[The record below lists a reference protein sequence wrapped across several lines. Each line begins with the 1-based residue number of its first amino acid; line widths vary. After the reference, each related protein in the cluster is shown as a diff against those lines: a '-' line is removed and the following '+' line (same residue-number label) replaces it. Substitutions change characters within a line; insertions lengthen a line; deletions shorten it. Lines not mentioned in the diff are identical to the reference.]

1 MKGDIMSK
9 IKIFSL
15 GGLNENGKNMYV
27 VKVNEDIFVFDAG
40 LKYDND
46 LNLGIDYIIPNF
58 DYLIKNRKNLKGIF
72 LTHGHDGNMGAV
84 PDAISKLPSVP
95 IYGTKLTLEIVKN
108 DMTNEEIDKA
118 NFREIRPHSKLDFG
132 PNSLFPISVTHSI
145 PDAVCYVL
153 YTEDGAIVYTGDFV
167 FDSTMMGAYKTD
179 IGKLAYVGKQGVLCL
194 LAESFYADK
203 EGHTSP
209 NNRVAGFIREVL
221 AENPNRIIATV
232 FPAHIY
238 RVQELFNE
246 ISKTHRKIVIMGKA
260 LQETINRALEM
271 GYLAVDKSR
280 IGTLNDL
287 DNKDVVVFI
296 SDEKEKPFA
305 NLERIIK
312 GYDKYIKI
320 KDTDTI
326 FITEPSYPGIEKRMA
341 VVMDDIAMLGANAVS
356 LSSKKH
362 LLHHA
367 SREDLMLMINLISP
381 KYYFPVKGE
390 YRLQYANAEIA
401 EELGIPKEN
410 IILKQNGDVLELVN
424 GINTNSTEHVEV
436 DDILIDGNSRGDIGD
451 LVLKDREML
460 GESGIVIIS
469 CTLDKQTKEI
479 LGGPE
484 ILTRG
489 FIYVKE
495 SQDLLD
501 ETKNISKEVIES
513 NVELNSKRVDYA
525 KIKNDVRDILG
536 KFFYKETGAK
546 PMVITVIQEI

>member
-1 MKGDIMSK
+1 MSK

-15 GGLNENGKNMYV
+15 GGLNENGKNMYI
-27 VKVNEDIFVFDAG
+27 VKVNDDIFAFDAG

-58 DYLIKNRKNLKGIF
+58 DYLIKNKKHLKGIF
-72 LTHGHDGNMGAV
+72 LTHGHEGNMGAV
-84 PDAISKLPSVP
+84 PDIISKLPNVAV
-95 IYGTKLTLEIVKN
+95 YGTKLTLDIVKS
-108 DMTNEEIDKA
+108 DMDSATIAKTNFK
-118 NFREIRPHSKLDFG
+118 EIRPHSKIEFG
-132 PNSLFPISVTHSI
+132 PNALFPISVTHSI

-167 FDSTMMGAYKTD
+167 FDSTMIGPYKTD
-179 IGKLAYVGKQGVLCL
+179 IGKLAYVGNQGVLCL
-194 LAESFYADK
+194 LCESIYADR

-209 NNRVAGFIREVL
+209 NNRVASFIREVL
-221 AENPNRIIATV
+221 AKNSNRIIATV

-238 RVQELFNE
+238 RIQELFNE
-246 ISKTHRKIVIMGKA
+246 VSKTHRKIVIMGKA
-260 LQETINRALEM
+260 LQDVINRALEM
-271 GYLAVDKSR
+271 GYLTIDKSR

-287 DNKDVVVFI
+287 ENKDVVVFI

-312 GYDKYIKI
+312 GYDKYIKV

-326 FITEPSYPGIEKRMA
+326 FITEPSYPGIEKRLA
-341 VVMDDIAMLGANAVS
+341 VVMDDIAMLGANAVC

-367 SREDLMLMINLISP
+367 SREDLMLMINLMNP

-410 IILKQNGDVLELVN
+410 IILKQNGDVVEFVN
-424 GINTNSTEHVEV
+424 GVNTNSVEHVEV
-436 DDILIDGNSRGDIGD
+436 DNILIDGNSKGDIGD

-469 CTLDKQTKEI
+469 CTLDKQSKKI

-495 SQDLLD
+495 SQDLLE
-501 ETKNISKEVIES
+501 ETKNISRDTIES
-513 NVELNSKRVDYA
+513 NITINSKRVDYA
-525 KIKNDVRDILG
+525 KIKNDVRDVLG
-536 KFFYKETGAK
+536 KFFYSETGAK
-546 PMVITVIQEI
+546 PMIITVIQEI

>member
-1 MKGDIMSK
+1 MSK

-27 VKVNEDIFVFDAG
+27 VNVDEDIFVFDAG

-46 LNLGIDYIIPNF
+46 LNLGIDYIVPNI
-58 DYLIKNRKNLKGIF
+58 DYLVKNKDKVKGIF
-72 LTHGHDGNMGAV
+72 LTHGHDSNMGGV
-84 PDAISKLPSVP
+84 PEVIQRLPGVN
-95 IYGTKLTLEIVKN
+95 IYGTKLTLEIVKR
-108 DMTNEEIDKA
+108 DLSSEEISRAK
-118 NFREIRPHSKLDFG
+118 FKEIRPHSKLDFG
-132 PNSLFPISVTHSI
+132 KNALFPISVTHSI

-153 YTEDGAIVYTGDFV
+153 YTEDGAIVYTGDFT
-167 FDSTMMGAYKTD
+167 FDSTMQGSYKTD

-194 LAESFYADK
+194 MCESIYADK
-203 EGHTSP
+203 KGHTSP
-209 NNRVAGFIREVL
+209 NNRVSDFIREVL
-221 AENPNRIIATV
+221 AKNPNRIIATI
-232 FPAHIY
+232 FPAHFY

-246 ISKTHRKIVIMGKA
+246 ISNTHRKIVIMGKPLQDMINTA
-260 LQETINRALEM
+260 LDE
-271 GYLAVDKSR
+271 GYLSIDRKR
-280 IGTLNDL
+280 IGSLVDL

-305 NLERIIK
+305 NLERIIR

-326 FITEPSYPGIEKRMA
+326 FITEPAYAGIEKRTA
-341 VVMDDIAMLGANAVS
+341 VIMDDIAMLGANAVS

-367 SREDLMLMINLISP
+367 SSEDLMLMINLMNP

-390 YRLQYANAEIA
+390 YRHQYANAEIA
-401 EELGIPKEN
+401 ESLGIPKEN
-410 IILKQNGDVLELVN
+410 IFLKQNGDVVEFVD
-424 GINTNSTEHVEV
+424 GVNTNSCEHVEV
-436 DDILIDGNSRGDIGD
+436 DDVLIDGKSQGDIGD

-469 CTLDKQTKEI
+469 CTLDKSTKNI
-479 LGGPE
+479 IGGPE

-495 SQDLLD
+495 SQDLLE
-501 ETKNISKEVIES
+501 ETKKISKEVIEANIDKS
-513 NVELNSKRVDYA
+513 ASRVDYA
-525 KIKNDVRDILG
+525 KIKNEVRDELG

-546 PMVITVIQEI
+546 PMIITVIQEV

>member
-1 MKGDIMSK
+1 MSK

-27 VKVNEDIFVFDAG
+27 IKVDKDIFVFDAG

-46 LNLGIDYIIPNF
+46 QNLGIDYIIPNF
-58 DYLIKNRKNLKGIF
+58 DYLIKNRKNIKGIF
-72 LTHGHDGNMGAV
+72 LTHGHEGNMGAV
-84 PDAISKLPSVP
+84 PDILEAMPNVP
-95 IYGTKLTLEIVKN
+95 IYGTKLTIEILKSDLTQEQLNKAVIKEIKPHVK
-108 DMTNEEIDKA
+108 
-118 NFREIRPHSKLDFG
+118 LVFG
-132 PNSLFPISVTHSI
+132 KNTIFPISVTHSI

-153 YTEDGAIVYTGDFV
+153 YTADGAIVYTGDFV

-194 LAESFYADK
+194 LAESTYAARK
-203 EGHTSP
+203 GHTSP
-209 NNRVAGFIREVL
+209 NNRVSSFIREVL
-221 AENPNRIIATV
+221 NKNENRIIATIL
-232 FPAHIY
+232 PAHFY
-238 RVQELFNE
+238 RIQEIFNE
-246 ISKTHRKIVIMGKA
+246 VSKTHRKIVIMGKS
-260 LQETINRALEM
+260 LQELISNALEN
-271 GYLAVDKSR
+271 GYLNIDSSK
-280 IGTLNDL
+280 IGSLTDL
-287 DNKDVVVFI
+287 ELKDTVVLI

-320 KDTDTI
+320 KETDTI
-326 FITEPSYPGIEKRMA
+326 FITEPSYEGIEKRTA
-341 VVMDDIAMLGANAVS
+341 VIMDEIAMLGANAVS
-356 LSSKKH
+356 LSAKKH

-367 SREDLMLMINLISP
+367 SSEDLMLMINLMNP

-390 YRLQYANAEIA
+390 YRNQYANAEIA

-410 IILKQNGDVLELVN
+410 IILKQNGDVLELVK
-424 GINTNSTEHVEV
+424 GKNTNSVEHVDV
-436 DDILIDGNSRGDIGD
+436 DEILIDGKSQGDIGS

-460 GESGIVIIS
+460 GENGIVIIS
-469 CTLDKQTKEI
+469 CTLDRETKQI

-495 SQDLLD
+495 SQDLLE
-501 ETKNISKEVIES
+501 ETKQISREVIEK
-513 NVELNSKRVDYA
+513 NIGENAKRVDYA

-536 KFFYKETGAK
+536 KFFSHETESK
-546 PMVITVIQEI
+546 PMIITVIQEI